1 MFFSKN
7 NIRYFI
13 NTACLQEEEEE
24 EEEVVVV
31 VVVEPVGI
39 VGNSERSGELSTSPQ
54 AGRMEINFGW
64 SPTGQKRPD

>member
-24 EEEVVVV
+24 EEEVV